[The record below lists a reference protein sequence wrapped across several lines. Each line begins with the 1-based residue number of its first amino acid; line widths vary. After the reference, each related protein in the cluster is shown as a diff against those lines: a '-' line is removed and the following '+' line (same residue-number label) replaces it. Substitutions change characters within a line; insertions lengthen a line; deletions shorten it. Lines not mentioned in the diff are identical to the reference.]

1 MTVCKHSQQQQ
12 PPSAVQLTEKHCL
25 EAQALTWDCRSLL
38 FGHACLSEPRG
49 MQGLGC
55 PPNPPSPPAP
65 SAPQVPAGP
74 GWCVELPCPSP
85 SPGDL
90 CFYHHHKQRHRHSN
104 NLTNF
109 CESVMSL

>member
-55 PPNPPSPPAP
+55 PPNPPPPR
-65 SAPQVPAGP
+65 S
-74 GWCVELPCPSP
+74 LSP
-85 SPGDL
+85 SSACRSWLVRGAALPI
-90 CFYHHHKQRHRHSN
+90 
-104 NLTNF
+104 
-109 CESVMSL
+109 SLPR